1 MNQDQL
7 MQQAENQW
15 LDGLNDAHWEIE
27 KLEHLVTTSE
37 KESVLSWVFDNLDY
51 SIYEH
56 LCFIT
61 GDAD

>member
-1 MNQDQL
+1 MTKS
-7 MQQAENQW
+7 W
-15 LDGLNDAHWEIE
+15 LDDHWQIE
-27 KLEHLVTTSE
+27 KLEHLVTTSQ
-37 KESVLSWVFDNLDY
+37 KESILSWVFDNLDY